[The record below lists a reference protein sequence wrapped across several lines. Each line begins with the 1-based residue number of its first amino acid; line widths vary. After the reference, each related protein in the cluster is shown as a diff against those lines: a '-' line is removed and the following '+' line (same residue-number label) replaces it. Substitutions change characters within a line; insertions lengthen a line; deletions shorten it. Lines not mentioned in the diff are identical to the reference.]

1 MWEGGRW
8 RMKGGGREDEMG
20 GRGGMGGGGDGLFK
34 CDAVGEQEKVRYSY
48 I

>member
-1 MWEGGRW
+1 MKHDTRKGFSEGDSANIAG
-8 RMKGGGREDEMG
+8 
-20 GRGGMGGGGDGLFK
+20 GLFK